1 MVTASFL
8 GLTLDAFDFF
18 ILVFVVNAI
27 AGDFHT
33 EIADIPMRHHLD
45 LGDAARG
52 RAFGSERRGVAFG
65 RSPANDHTVHHDA
78 AA

>member
-1 MVTASFL
+1 VVTASFL

-33 EIADIPMRHHLD
+33 EIADIPMP
-45 LGDAARG
+45 
-52 RAFGSERRGVAFG
+52 S
-65 RSPANDHTVHHDA
+65 S
-78 AA
+78 